1 MGERNYISTT
11 AGLLAEVLYRQGRL
25 DEADELARRCAE
37 LADPED
43 VASQFLWR
51 SAAGKVAARRGDDA
65 MATRLVGEALL
76 LIEASDQLDW
86 QGDAHA
92 NLAEVHAAA
101 GRADEAA
108 RAWAR
113 AVELYER
120 KGDLVA
126 AARARASADL
136 DTSGSDLGTGG
147 AGPGP
152 GQADLAI
159 SGASLG
165 AGEAELGAGGTGRLS
180 RLV

>member
-1 MGERNYISTT
+1 MDWQRQ
-11 AGLLAEVLYRQGRL
+11 LAEVTTGAIVHFDTGGPLPGPLDFKGR
-25 DEADELARRCAE
+25 
-37 LADPED
+37 
-43 VASQFLWR
+43 
-51 SAAGKVAARRGDDA
+51 
-65 MATRLVGEALL
+65 EALL